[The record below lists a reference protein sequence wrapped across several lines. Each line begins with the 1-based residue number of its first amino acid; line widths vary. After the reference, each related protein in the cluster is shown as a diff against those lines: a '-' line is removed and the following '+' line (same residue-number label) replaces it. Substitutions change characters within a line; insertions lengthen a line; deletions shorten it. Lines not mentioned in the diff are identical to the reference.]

1 MDFSTIKITSKKVIR
16 NTLDI
21 TTKKITSKKVRGNN
35 VEFST
40 IEITSKKVR
49 GNNVDFSTIKITWR
63 KVRGSDV
70 NFSISK
76 ITLKKYVNITWKFV
90 QIWSSTYQRNIYIES
105 VTIWR
110 GVPIFLMQIH
120 GKKDRRHRSNNNII
134 VSKQTDRQTKRKQW
148 RRKNDNKN
156 RIWNTQTCICIIL
169 NKENKK
175 FLMKLAT
182 VSLKRLQSVKY
193 LSNIC

>member
-1 MDFSTIKITSKKVIR
+1 M
-16 NTLDI
+16 
-21 TTKKITSKKVRGNN
+21 
-35 VEFST
+35 
-40 IEITSKKVR
+40 R

-105 VTIWR
+105 ATIWR

-120 GKKDRRHRSNNNII
+120 GKKDRWHRSNNNMIAG
-134 VSKQTDRQTKRKQW
+134 KQTNRQANKKKAMKKKKRQQ
-148 RRKNDNKN
+148 N
-156 RIWNTQTCICIIL
+156 RIWNKQTCICIIL
-169 NKENKK
+169 NKKNKK

-182 VSLKRLQSVKY
+182 VSLKRSQSVKY